1 MEGEGGPPAPA
12 ISAGAPQPAAGLP
25 RPTTSVPPFDSSRAV
40 GDASA
45 AAAAAARPPPP
56 PMGVAAPAAVIAPA
70 GDVALTTREIN
81 IIFVGLMLSMFLAA
95 LDQSVVRARA
105 WRIDMGLLRGF

>member
-1 MEGEGGPPAPA
+1 MEGEGGPAPA

-25 RPTTSVPPFDSSRAV
+25 RPTTSLPPFDSSRAV
-40 GDASA
+40 GDAS
-45 AAAAAARPPPP
+45 AAAARPPPP